1 MDENHNGDIW
11 GKDNIPNEDFFEHGN
26 YDPDNIDNENGYL
39 DTPDGE
45 PADTDSVY
53 TDDYDEFFEETR
65 EMSSVASPKSSEE
78 KRYGITPRDEF
89 TDMNSA
95 DADMSK
101 TRCMDS
107 VLSGEQPAVP
117 GEATVI
123 QNPVKKRKK
132 KQINH
137 TRTMSQVFLGA
148 VISVLA
154 LGVGVF
160 LSIKVIGAM
169 RDITGMSKDN
179 KKIDFEITENMN
191 VDDIIDG
198 LHQSGIID
206 MPSLMKMY
214 VKFTKN
220 TSGFLN
226 GPHTVSANMSYNNII
241 ASLKTEK
248 EYTETVTVVI
258 PEGLSVAEIGELLE
272 ENYVCRASDFEDYVK
287 TKKNRCE
294 FEEGLNDNSN
304 RMFMLEGYLFPDTYE
319 FYVVDYLKKNSN
331 YDTHTWAKKAADKMM
346 DNFEDHITKK
356 LKARMKELGMT
367 LDQTIILASLIQRE
381 GKTEEDMA
389 MVSSVFHNRL
399 DDSETY
405 PKLESD
411 ATDTYITET
420 IRPRTTAA
428 NKAQMQKIEEA
439 YDTYNCIGLPVGAIC
454 NPGMDAINAA
464 LYPDDTNYYYFLAAR
479 DGTFYWAQTLEQ
491 HEQNIIDADLHWDEE
506 NGQSGD
512 DDDQ

>member
-1 MDENHNGDIW
+1 M
-11 GKDNIPNEDFFEHGN
+11 
-26 YDPDNIDNENGYL
+26 
-39 DTPDGE
+39 
-45 PADTDSVY
+45 
-53 TDDYDEFFEETR
+53 
-65 EMSSVASPKSSEE
+65 
-78 KRYGITPRDEF
+78 
-89 TDMNSA
+89 
-95 DADMSK
+95 
-101 TRCMDS
+101 
-107 VLSGEQPAVP
+107 
-117 GEATVI
+117 
-123 QNPVKKRKK
+123 
-132 KQINH
+132 
-137 TRTMSQVFLGA
+137 GA
-148 VISVLA
+148 VISVVA
-154 LGVGVF
+154 LGFGVF

-220 TSGFLN
+220 TTGYLN

-294 FEEGLNDNSN
+294 FEEGLKDNSN

-331 YDTHTWAKKAADKMM
+331 YDTHTWAKEAADKMM

-367 LDQTIILASLIQRE
+367 LDQTVILASLIQRE

-389 MVSSVFHNRL
+389 MISSVFHNRL

-411 ATDTYITET
+411 ATDTYIMET
-420 IRPRTTAA
+420 IRPRTNSS
-428 NKAQMQKIEEA
+428 NKEQMQKIEIA
-439 YDTYNCIGLPVGAIC
+439 YDTYKCIGLPVGAIC
-454 NPGMDAINAA
+454 NPGMDAIYAA

-491 HEQNIIDADLHWDEE
+491 HKQNIIDADLHSEE
-506 NGQSGD
+506 EDGQSGD